1 MKRFLALFPQRYG
14 SIFRSLQSE
23 KWRSMSQFHY
33 LSDMEILDSVSSD
46 ARHFRACLP
55 NQKATYIVCN
65 FSLSND
71 FSSTEA
77 LVTLVNQ
84 LRNYGFKPNLYKE
97 AGSDSV
103 QIYIS
108 FTETVMTDEVAER
121 FSSLWASFGAVFYG
135 TDRPF
140 VLPLQKGF
148 CWLNDDLSVKLSRD
162 DISFDSA
169 MAIFLHDLES
179 TTVSPQ
185 ILTEIELKLTQKADV
200 EELIDQREVD
210 FVSDETPLIEPVY
223 AGELVST
230 EQTESVVKIPC
241 EGGQQL
247 LLFPVD
253 VELMQPELPKE
264 RPKRTRRFR
273 SNLPDGSLK
282 TEHLNSTLLSNHIRN
297 AQSVLKFSKEV
308 NND

>member
-1 MKRFLALFPQRYG
+1 
-14 SIFRSLQSE
+14 
-23 KWRSMSQFHY
+23 MSQFYY
-33 LSDMEILDSVSSD
+33 LSDMEMLVSISST

-55 NQKATYIVCN
+55 DQKATFIVGN
-65 FSLSND
+65 FSPFND

-77 LVTLVNQ
+77 LITLLNQ
-84 LRNYGFKPNLYKE
+84 LRYYGFKPNLYKE

-108 FTETVMTDEVAER
+108 FTETVMTDEVAEI
-121 FSSLWASFGAVFYG
+121 FSSLGASVGAVFHD

-179 TTVSPQ
+179 TAVSPQ
-185 ILTEIELKLTQKADV
+185 ILTEIELNLTQKAAV
-200 EELIDQREVD
+200 EELIDQCEVD

-230 EQTESVVKIPC
+230 EQTDSVVKIPC

-264 RPKRTRRFR
+264 RPKRARRFR

-282 TEHLNSTLLSNHIRN
+282 TEHLNSTLLSNHTRN
-297 AQSVLKFSKEV
+297 AQSVLKISKEV

>member
-1 MKRFLALFPQRYG
+1 MEMLA
-14 SIFRSLQSE
+14 SISLT
-23 KWRSMSQFHY
+23 
-33 LSDMEILDSVSSD
+33 
-46 ARHFRACLP
+46 AGPFRACLP
-55 NQKATYIVCN
+55 DQKATFIVGN
-65 FSLSND
+65 FSPSNN

-77 LVTLVNQ
+77 LITWVNQ
-84 LRNYGFKPNLYKE
+84 LRNYGFKPNLYRE
-97 AGSDSV
+97 AGSDLI

-108 FTETVMTDEVAER
+108 FTETVMTDEVPEI
-121 FSSLWASFGAVFYG
+121 FSRLWSSVGVVFHG
-135 TDRPF
+135 SDRPLI
-140 VLPLQKGF
+140 LPLQEGF

-162 DISFDSA
+162 DISLDSA
-169 MAIFLHDLES
+169 MAMFLHDLES
-179 TTVSPQ
+179 TAVSPQ
-185 ILTEIELKLTQKADV
+185 ILTEIELKLTQKAGV
-200 EELIDQREVD
+200 EELIDQCEVD

-264 RPKRTRRFR
+264 RPKRARRSR

-282 TEHLNSTLLSNHIRN
+282 AEHLNSTLLSNHTRN